1 MELYEEAESKK
12 KSKLPMIIGICLAI
26 LIVIVIAIIV
36 AIVYLNGS
44 VMKITIN
51 GQKDNNIEKLLYIPE
66 DDVNKVYIPIRAIAK
81 YFDYED
87 YRGDYNVKSEDSS
100 KCYVKNDNEIAM
112 FTKDSDRLVE
122 TRGDSDYEY
131 ITIDEKVFEKDGELY
146 TTPDGIEK
154 AFNVLF
160 QVDLG
165 QNRINIFTMDYL
177 NQYYATRLKI
187 DGETEEL
194 TEEYAD
200 KKAIFENMIIVIK
213 NKQYGVLNAETG
225 EAVLENKYE
234 EIKYL
239 PATSDFLVKSNGK
252 YGVLGSDASVKV
264 RVTYDDIKIMDNQ
277 NGLYLVKQNNLYG
290 VVDTKGKVIMDPE
303 YSQIGVDINRYTN
316 SGIENPYVL
325 LDEIIP
331 VKNSEGLWGIFNK
344 KGEKIRD
351 FEFTN
356 IGAAS
361 ASNSSQSAND
371 YPAIVIPSYKIII
384 VEKDK
389 HYNLMT
395 TSGEE
400 LVPSYVLENVY
411 IKNNTETGENK
422 FYMSY
427 NNNEKVMSV
436 EEWLA
441 STGR

>member
-1 MELYEEAESKK
+1 M
-12 KSKLPMIIGICLAI
+12 
-26 LIVIVIAIIV
+26 
-36 AIVYLNGS
+36 
-44 VMKITIN
+44 
-51 GQKDNNIEKLLYIPE
+51 
-66 DDVNKVYIPIRAIAK
+66 
-81 YFDYED
+81 
-87 YRGDYNVKSEDSS
+87 
-100 KCYVKNDNEIAM
+100 
-112 FTKDSDRLVE
+112 
-122 TRGDSDYEY
+122 
-131 ITIDEKVFEKDGELY
+131 
-146 TTPDGIEK
+146 
-154 AFNVLF
+154 
-160 QVDLG
+160 
-165 QNRINIFTMDYL
+165 
-177 NQYYATRLKI
+177 
-187 DGETEEL
+187 
-194 TEEYAD
+194 
-200 KKAIFENMIIVIK
+200 
-213 NKQYGVLNAETG
+213 
-225 EAVLENKYE
+225 
-234 EIKYL
+234 
-239 PATSDFLVKSNGK
+239 VKSNGK

-303 YSQIGVDINRYTN
+303 YSQIGVDINKYTN

-325 LDEIIP
+325 LDEMIP
-331 VKNSEGLWGIFNK
+331 VKNSEGLWAIFNK

-356 IGAAS
+356 IGSAS

-411 IKNNTETGENK
+411 MKNNTETGENK
-422 FYMSY
+422 FFMSY
-427 NNNEKVMSV
+427 NNKVMSV